1 VYSDPNIQYC
11 TTARQFWCSNINEVV
26 LGLAMTLAVK
36 QAGTEEP
43 EIKQRVSEKVWDG
56 SFVSAQRNDYVGSS

>member
-1 VYSDPNIQYC
+1 
-11 TTARQFWCSNINEVV
+11 
-26 LGLAMTLAVK
+26 MTLVVK